1 MKNKETALNEIV
13 RVARLASGGDAD
25 FLRAVAT
32 AIWKEAEG
40 STAEADTP
48 EDTAVTPSA
57 TDEVVTPDRSALA
70 AYLADRMDA
79 PRQLVL
85 ELASM
90 PITTAQ
96 AILERSTVLTQEDL
110 SALALRMSREHLATI
125 AGRWDVGPNL
135 ADVLVNQGDG
145 EILRAVLANPNTK
158 LADKTLVN
166 LGKRA
171 MQSVELQLALLIR
184 GNLPADV
191 ISLLLDKVQG
201 GQKDL
206 LLSKLIQVDPN
217 EAVQK
222 YQVPAKTRQSRQFVD
237 ARQTADR
244 LASRRGVDEPI
255 LVTLASQKKQI
266 ELLMCCAKLFKLDL
280 DVTLGIVSNE
290 TGLSLATFC
299 RAYDLSVDAFS
310 QIIMTPGISAPKGS
324 AGVLNLLQFYKRLQ
338 VPDAITAVRMWRQAH
353 VEDQTLEADQAPE
366 PEEMPLSA

>member
-1 MKNKETALNEIV
+1 MKNKESALNEIV

-40 STAEADTP
+40 STAEADAP
-48 EDTAVTPSA
+48 EDPDVTPSA
-57 TDEVVTPDRSALA
+57 ADEAITPDRSALA

-79 PRQLVL
+79 PRRLVL

-90 PITTAQ
+90 PITTAR
-96 AILERSTVLTQEDL
+96 AILERSAVLTQEDL
-110 SALALRMSREHLATI
+110 SALALRMSRGHLAAI

-135 ADVLVNQGDG
+135 ADVLVNQGDRD
-145 EILRAVLANPNTK
+145 ILRAVLANPKTK

-171 MQSVELQLALLIR
+171 MQSVELQSALLTR
-184 GNLPADV
+184 GNLPSEV

-201 GQKDL
+201 DQKEL
-206 LLSKLIQVDPN
+206 LLSKLVRVDPG
-217 EAVQK
+217 EAAQK
-222 YQVPAKTRQSRQFVD
+222 YQIPAKTRQSRQFVD
-237 ARQTADR
+237 ARQNTER

-266 ELLMCCAKLFKLDL
+266 ELLMCLAKLFKLDL
-280 DVTLGIVSNE
+280 DVTLGIVSDE

-310 QIIMTPGISAPKGS
+310 QIIMAPGISAPKGS
-324 AGVLNLLQFYKRLQ
+324 AGMLNLLQFYKRLP
-338 VPDAITAVRMWRQAH
+338 VPDAIDAVRMWRQAQ
-353 VEDQTLEADQAPE
+353 VADEVTEADQV